1 MKSPLFYRKGADMLT
16 KHINSVCLVSIA
28 RLGPLYVIATNE
40 DVSRHNGPAAIL
52 SSMEMNV
59 GIICASLPS
68 LRAIT
73 LRTCSRHH
81 QPTSPHCSHSGW
93 SRFGKRKDDIE
104 LGDINL
110 GVGVRQDSG
119 TGGSAITKIISVSQ
133 ERKDPRKLSIWSI
146 NGGGIFAGAGV
157 SKAHISSDKP

>member
-1 MKSPLFYRKGADMLT
+1 MKSPLFYDKGADRLI

-28 RLGPLYVIATNE
+28 RLGPLYVIASTE

-73 LRTCSRHH
+73 LRTWSRHR
-81 QPTSPHCSHSGW
+81 QSLSHHSRAGW
-93 SRFGKRKDDIE
+93 SRVGKRKDNIE
-104 LGDINL
+104 LEAGL
-110 GVGVRQDSG
+110 RQDSG
-119 TGGSAITKIISVSQ
+119 TGDSAITKIISVSQ
-133 ERKDPRKLSIWSI
+133 ERQDPRKLSIWSI
-146 NGGGIFAGAGV
+146 NGGGIFDGAAGV
-157 SKAHISSDKP
+157 SKAQISSAKQ